1 MFLRDTKYFERI
13 NQSYFVILK
22 AYYFL
27 DEFETLGILKIGF
40 KMGKSDFLTWYNII
54 KPLFLVF
61 WDDFWIAG
69 PLN

>member
-40 KMGKSDFLTWYNII
+40 KMGKSDFLT
-54 KPLFLVF
+54 
-61 WDDFWIAG
+61 
-69 PLN
+69 